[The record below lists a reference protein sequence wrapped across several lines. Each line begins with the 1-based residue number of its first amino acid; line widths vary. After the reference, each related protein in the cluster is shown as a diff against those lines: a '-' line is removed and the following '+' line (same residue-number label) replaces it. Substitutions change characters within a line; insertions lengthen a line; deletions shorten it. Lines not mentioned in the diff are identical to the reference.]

1 MPPTPLPDGTVRSW
15 PRPAEVVNA
24 EIRGLWP
31 EAAMVPV
38 DEDRYLRLLVEWAA
52 AVRGE
57 AAQAD
62 VSEAA

>member
-1 MPPTPLPDGTVRSW
+1 MPPTPADRSSVRAW
-15 PRPAEVVNA
+15 PRSADVVNA

-31 EAAMVPV
+31 EGATVPV
-38 DEDRYLRLLVEWAA
+38 DEDRYLQLLVEWAA

-62 VSEAA
+62 VRPAA